1 MSNYPWKWKGVV
13 LTAPLRGDLDAVCEL
28 IEKKLAPAGV
38 NLVVIQTRY
47 RYEFKS
53 HPECIGNE
61 PLSEADVKQ
70 LLRVCRE
77 NGIRLVPKM
86 NLFAHQS
93 GRLNGPRDGILH
105 GYRED
110 MDLFPHMA
118 DGLLRAYP
126 EFNETPDVDL
136 RTAGETFCLCPS
148 HPDCARVVCDL
159 TDELLDVY
167 EADALHIG
175 CDEAFDIGLC
185 PRCRGKDKAKLYADW
200 VRMLSDHLAKRGAK
214 VLMWGDRLLGA
225 DTSGYNDCCESSAVG
240 TEAALGMI
248 PKDII
253 LCDWHYG
260 LCDAYRS
267 VDLFAEAGFRMF
279 FSPWRIPE
287 NALAFYRY
295 AKEHDRGHILGL
307 LATSWCSS
315 GELARAVLYG
325 QPPRWDKTQAVVDA
339 WNEIVFKNP

>member
-1 MSNYPWKWKGVV
+1 MAYPWKWKGVV
-13 LTAPLRGDLDAVCEL
+13 LTAPLKGDLDVVCEL

-38 NLVVIQTRY
+38 NLVVVQTRC

-70 LLRVCRE
+70 LLRTCRA

-110 MDLFPHMA
+110 TDLFPYML

-136 RTAGETFCLCPS
+136 RTAEETFCLCPS

-159 TDELLDVY
+159 MDEMLDVY

-200 VRMLSDHLAKRGAK
+200 ATMLHDHLAKRGAK
-214 VLMWGDRLLGA
+214 VLMWGDRLLNA
-225 DTSGYNDCCESSAVG
+225 ESSGYNNNYESSTVG

-260 LCDAYRS
+260 KHSAYRS
-267 VDLFAEAGFRMF
+267 VDLFADAGFRMF

-287 NALAFYRY
+287 KALAFYRY

-315 GELARAVLYG
+315 GELARFILYG
-325 QPPRWDKTQAVVDA
+325 EPPRWDKTQSVADA
-339 WNEIVFKNP
+339 WNEIIFNDP